1 MSDPTITQPTEE
13 APNRGNPSTFRVR
26 FDYFAAWVYNF
37 AAELLLLITWIAT
50 KVSEINLNV
59 AAALDARD
67 QANAAALAA
76 ASSAAPWVSG
86 GSYSV
91 GDEHWSPDN
100 YATYR
105 AKTNHSGVTT
115 DPSLDTTNW
124 GPANPSVVADS
135 PTITGVTT
143 LTATAEITDALTAG
157 AAVTLDKETANDFS
171 LTTNANTTIT
181 VTNTPTGKAW
191 VATLLVT
198 FGGAHTLAITS
209 ADWGDAGPPVGLG
222 SGDIIEIGLR
232 GVGST
237 FRASEL
243 WRKSA

>member
-1 MSDPTITQPTEE
+1 MTTPTIDPAPT
-13 APNRGNPSTFRVR
+13 APTRADPATFRTRMDAFLAWMVT
-26 FDYFAAWVYNF
+26 FVSQLTTTISWIDTTATAINTNVGAAQD
-37 AAELLLLITWIAT
+37 ARDEAE
-50 KVSEINLNV
+50 
-59 AAALDARD
+59 AAALSA
-67 QANAAALAA
+67 AGSAAAW
-76 ASSAAPWVSG
+76 SSGA
-86 GSYSV
+86 SYSV
-91 GDEHWSPDN
+91 GDNVWSPVN

-124 GPANPSVVADS
+124 AIANPTSVADS

-143 LTATAEITDALTAG
+143 LTATAEITDALTPG

-209 ADWGDAGPPVGLG
+209 ADWGDAGPPTGLG